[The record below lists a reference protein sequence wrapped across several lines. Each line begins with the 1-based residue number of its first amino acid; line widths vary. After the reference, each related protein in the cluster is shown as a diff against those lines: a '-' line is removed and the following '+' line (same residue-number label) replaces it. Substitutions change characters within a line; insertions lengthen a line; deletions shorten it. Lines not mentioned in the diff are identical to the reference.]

1 MKRLF
6 SSLPVWIILI
16 DLIYGFVLNILQNF
30 YPNQNNIFEE
40 GLTVSPDIAFTG
52 LQAITNA
59 GMILIIGF
67 GLYTLIQLNKSILQ
81 KNILPIG
88 IFRTLGLI
96 AVLAFSIPSLWQ
108 WFWAILHFIGGTHTI
123 TFGSARYLIVALCQS
138 LTAILCLWRLFGWYR
153 LSTIKSSS
161 HQ

>member
-1 MKRLF
+1 MNRLF

-16 DLIYGFVLNILQNF
+16 DMIYGFILNILQNF
-30 YPNQNNIFEE
+30 YPDQKNIFKD
-40 GLTVSPDIAFTG
+40 GLTISPNIAFNG

-67 GLYTLIQLNKSILQ
+67 GLYTLIQLNKSVLQ
-81 KNILPIG
+81 KNFLSIG

-108 WFWAILHFIGGTHTI
+108 WFWATLHFIDGTQTI
-123 TFGSARYLIVALCQS
+123 NFDSVRYLIVALCQP
-138 LTAILCLWRLFGWYR
+138 LIAILCLWRLFGWYR
-153 LSTIKSSS
+153 LGTTINSL
-161 HQ
+161 H